1 MSLNGK
7 DELIMNTTDV
17 LIIMG
22 DGDSMRE
29 DCRRALEKGGYRV
42 DVAGDGRKGLDLIGT
57 AHPRVAVIDLEIP
70 GTTGTEALA
79 EISRIDPTIVPI
91 AVTGSGSVDS
101 AVESMKLGA
110 FDYMTKPFDP
120 LRLLES
126 VRRAA
131 ALSEKR
137 KQSERP
143 VSAHGGT
150 AGDGP
155 VADRQTIAL
164 RGLEILGQYYSL
176 GLDKRDFL
184 AELTSLE
191 TEAKL
196 HAETLGQIG
205 EKEKFLRDMLAQ
217 LNLVDEI
224 IAKYDY
230 DKSTV
235 LQIMLEVQARLNWLP
250 GHVLRWISRRLK
262 VSLSHLYTIAN
273 FYEALSL
280 EPVGTYRIE
289 VCTGTAC
296 HVRGASGLNTSVSA
310 LLGLQP
316 GQTDAD
322 MTFTLKNVHCLG
334 CCALAPVMKINDQYY
349 SNPSTRDLEKI
360 FESLRREKKNYVA
373 VENA

>member
-7 DELIMNTTDV
+7 DELKMNTMDV
-17 LIIMG
+17 LLLMG
-22 DGDSMRE
+22 DGDSTRE
-29 DCRRALEKGGYRV
+29 DCRRELEKGGYRTS
-42 DVAGDGRKGLDLIGT
+42 VAGDARKGLALI
-57 AHPRVAVIDLEIP
+57 AKERPRVAVIDLDIP
-70 GTTGTEALA
+70 GMKGMEALK
-79 EISRIDPTIVPI
+79 EIAGIDPAIVPI
-91 AVTGSGSVDS
+91 VITGSGSVDS
-101 AVESMKLGA
+101 AVESMKNGA
-110 FDYMTKPFDP
+110 SDYITRPFEP
-120 LRLLES
+120 SALLES

-131 ALSEKR
+131 ALSESR
-137 KQSERP
+137 KQS
-143 VSAHGGT
+143 
-150 AGDGP
+150 AGQAP
-155 VADRQTIAL
+155 AADRQTMAL
-164 RGLEILGQYYSL
+164 KGLELLGQYYSL

-184 AELTSLE
+184 GELTRLE
-191 TEAKL
+191 AEAKL
-196 HAETLGQIG
+196 HAETVGNIG
-205 EKEKFLRDMLAQ
+205 EKEKLLRDMLEQ

-235 LQIMLEVQARLNWLP
+235 LQIMLEVQSRLNWLP

-273 FYEALSL
+273 FYDTLSL
-280 EPVGTYRIE
+280 EPVGTFKIE

-296 HVRGASGLNTSVSA
+296 HVRGANGLNTSVSA
-310 LLGLQP
+310 LLGLEP

-322 MTFTLKNVHCLG
+322 MTFTLTNVHCLG